1 METSTT
7 LLARLRSTGL
17 LLQQDLLLPSV
28 VTSLAGE
35 PVRGSWWKHPA
46 AHQIFACLN
55 EVADHPDVLTTRLV
69 RGKITFVHRHL
80 WPAVLSIGRSQ
91 TAWQLEGLSRPAQDL
106 FDNVKRQGSLRSS
119 GSVAREISRRLLV
132 HDEQV
137 HTDAGH
143 HELTLERWSLWANRV
158 GCRTK
163 LAASEAQH
171 QLEAAL
177 IGIGGSV
184 AILPWGKP

>member
-1 METSTT
+1 METSKT
-7 LLARLRSTGL
+7 LLSRLRSTGL

-35 PVRGSWWKHPA
+35 PIRGSWWKHPA
-46 AHQIFACLN
+46 AHQMFACLN
-55 EVADHPDVLTTRLV
+55 EISCNPDVLTTRLV

-91 TAWQLEGLSRPAQDL
+91 AAWQLEGLSRPAQGL
-106 FDNVKRQGSLRSS
+106 FDRVKRQGSLYSS
-119 GSVAREISRRLLV
+119 GSVAHELSGRLLV

-137 HTDAGH
+137 HTSAGH
-143 HELTLERWSLWANRV
+143 HELLLERWSLWANRA
-158 GCRTK
+158 GCRTRI
-163 LAASEAQH
+163 APREAQR

-184 AILPWGKP
+184 VMLPWRNP